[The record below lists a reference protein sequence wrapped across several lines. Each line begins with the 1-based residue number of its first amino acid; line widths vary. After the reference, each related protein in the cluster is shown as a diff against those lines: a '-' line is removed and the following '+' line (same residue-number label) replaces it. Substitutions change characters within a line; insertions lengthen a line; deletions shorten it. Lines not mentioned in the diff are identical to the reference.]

1 MPFMTFEQDQTP
13 DSSKCNPV
21 KNTGAIIMDMQA
33 SLLDAISNGVELIE
47 SNFLQIQLLQ
57 ILGVPIC
64 FSEQVPSKLG
74 ETVSKLKDFDHDLP
88 IFEKNTFSAFG
99 AESFSDWL
107 DKNDIKH
114 LIVSGI
120 ETPICIYQTCV
131 DALRLNIK
139 VTLLSDCTGG
149 RRVHDIQNAISQLRG
164 FGCCVVSL
172 ETVIYSIMKDSSH
185 SGFREVSR
193 LVRNR

>member
-1 MPFMTFEQDQTP
+1 MTFEQDQTP

-64 FSEQVPSKLG
+64 FSEQFPSKLG

-99 AESFSDWL
+99 AESFIVWL

-114 LIVSGI
+114 LIISGI

-149 RRVHDIQNAISQLRG
+149 RRVHDIQNAISQLRS

-193 LVRNR
+193 LVRSR

>member
-1 MPFMTFEQDQTP
+1 MTFMTFEQDQTP
-13 DSSKCNPV
+13 DSSKCKPV

-99 AESFSDWL
+99 AESFSVWL

-185 SGFREVSR
+185 SGFREASR
-193 LVRNR
+193 LVRSR

>member
-1 MPFMTFEQDQTP
+1 MTFEQDQTP
-13 DSSKCNPV
+13 DSSKCKPV

-47 SNFLQIQLLQ
+47 SNSLQIQLFQ

-193 LVRNR
+193 LVRSR

>member
-99 AESFSDWL
+99 AESFIVWL

-114 LIVSGI
+114 LIISGI

-149 RRVHDIQNAISQLRG
+149 RRVHDIQNAISQLRS
-164 FGCCVVSL
+164 FGCCVISL

-193 LVRNR
+193 LVRSR